1 MNIQCLV
8 RWIESSSTE
17 VTKKQYPNLLHSTNC
32 HTKLSALKIKK
43 KILRY
48 RTEQYMT
55 PIVYL
60 KKQLFGVEKK
70 VCSACYNYFY
80 LNLILNL

>member
-43 KILRY
+43 NIMLPYWTIYDSNCLSK
-48 RTEQYMT
+48 
-55 PIVYL
+55 
-60 KKQLFGVEKK
+60 KKQLFNVEKK
-70 VCSACYNYFY
+70 VCSACYNYLFKF
-80 LNLILNL
+80 